1 MVSRAYW
8 NGFLRLSAVPWPIRL
23 FPATNTG
30 NKINFDTSDPA
41 RHRKADEHADEEVQ
55 SDHIIEN
62 AEVVTHRDTKISEN
76 EPDLIAPESVNAATP
91 TALHAELCTAIDD
104 LAKSVDVAVMRMRLR
119 AKCTVAIA
127 DTVKVTRAAEALRA
141 AAIAGAKREEVSL
154 APEAPAVEG
163 SLDRAPGEAY
173 LDAVNELSTTCNRQ
187 SATKIQRAQRNESKI
202 AQRVLE
208 LHDRLGGLI

>member
-8 NGFLRLSAVPWPIRL
+8 NGFLRLSVVPWPIQL
-23 FPATNTG
+23 FPTTNAC
-30 NKINFDTSDPA
+30 NKINFDTSDPV
-41 RHRKADEHADEEVQ
+41 RHRKADEDIDKEVQ

-62 AEVVTHRDTKISEN
+62 AEVATHGDTKISEN
-76 EPDLIAPESVNAATP
+76 ELDLIVSESVNAATP
-91 TALHAELCTAIDD
+91 TALHAELCTAIND

-141 AAIAGAKREEVSL
+141 AAIGGAKRDEVSL
-154 APEAPAVEG
+154 APEAPSVEG
-163 SLDRAPGEAY
+163 PPGESY

-187 SATKIQRAQRNESKI
+187 SATQIQRTQRNESKI
-202 AQRVLE
+202 ALRVLE
-208 LHDRLGGLI
+208 LHDRLGGLM